1 MHSYIVLISFV
12 FVMPTNL
19 TFHGMLQSEYP
30 KYIPL
35 LAKILECVLQKAT
48 YDDKIGHEK
57 EVTTN

>member
-1 MHSYIVLISFV
+1 
-12 FVMPTNL
+12 MPTNL

-30 KYIPL
+30 KYTPL

-48 YDDKIGHEK
+48 YDDKIGYEK